1 MSSHFKWNHSSLPL
15 VYLTKRCQHCS
26 QSLFFLWCLYLK
38 ESAFGNSHGK
48 SVNILSFWIDFI
60 PKRLPLFE
68 SAANE
73 ANEWVQICEEA
84 VATFDPGLL
93 LGGRV
98 AAPVIACGP
107 KGSRSWWPRKSSTKT
122 FNCKHL
128 TSVSGWLAPVQWILI
143 IIIISKYFL
152 KFVKYTKSFSQMKWL
167 VVDEELCA
175 TLTQYTIYGLTC
187 LLNAALPLLI

>member
-1 MSSHFKWNHSSLPL
+1 MPMSSHFQIILPCLWFTSPKDANTALSPSS
-15 VYLTKRCQHCS
+15 
-26 QSLFFLWCLYLK
+26 FLWCLYLK

-60 PKRLPLFE
+60 PERLPLFE

-73 ANEWVQICEEA
+73 AKNEWVQICEEA

-107 KGSRSWWPRKSSTKT
+107 KGSRSWWPRKSSTET

-128 TSVSGWLAPVQWILI
+128 TSVSGWLALVQWIWI
-143 IIIISKYFL
+143 KTIISKCFL
-152 KFVKYTKSFSQMKWL
+152 KFVTY
-167 VVDEELCA
+167 
-175 TLTQYTIYGLTC
+175 I
-187 LLNAALPLLI
+187 